1 MARRRA
7 ARARIAD
14 MGMTVAASR
23 LVRAGIGCLRGVMM
37 AIGGLLRLMPMPA
50 LRLCH
55 RPVVGGVPAT
65 QNGACVRI
73 APANL
78 VLLAAAI
85 VFTASGVG
93 WGYANTL

>member
-1 MARRRA
+1 
-7 ARARIAD
+7 
-14 MGMTVAASR
+14 
-23 LVRAGIGCLRGVMM
+23 M

-73 APANL
+73 APADPGRRKDDRGGEQYE
-78 VLLAAAI
+78 VAKGTKHAAQDRG
-85 VFTASGVG
+85 FLPHGKG
-93 WGYANTL
+93 